1 MGYLKEK
8 YTKKYFLK
16 IDEKGN
22 PTKYGVEGAELF
34 NKGKAVIRDV
44 DRNILDQINFK
55 NKTVLDFGF
64 GRGEALKYSSDKGAK
79 TLFGVDFSKASYEIA
94 TSLFKRH
101 KIKANIECMDA
112 LDYVEKILKRKVNIN
127 FDVILMLDFV
137 EHIPRV
143 ELSAMFKRIL
153 NLMSPKGIVVIN
165 TPVFNVDN
173 DVVLEGIKREAFDTS
188 DLFIETRGMHCNR
201 YTRESLNSYLMDQ
214 GLYLIKGHI
223 YTKKS
228 NYKGEVKTKSELTKY
243 LKMGLPLNDT
253 KFIDDVF
260 EYANISQED
269 KIRIDAMYIP
279 TWHKIKNGLLK
290 GRPFYIDTKDGLWQQ
305 EIVEGNFDKFFWD
318 VLSKIDLKGKVILD
332 IGSHIGFHTMC
343 FAELVG
349 TKGKVLSFEPN
360 IFNIERMNFILEKN
374 KDLKSRI
381 EVCNYAISDKKGLID
396 FSFSKEI
403 DNGFSSGSFISGAI
417 TPYNETQYKD
427 IGFEKIRVKTVTLDS
442 LMDKFSI
449 DHKPNYIKIDIEGA
463 EDLALAGAKE
473 FTEIYKPTYLI
484 ELHTFTN
491 IIETFQFF
499 SERKYEI
506 KFLEFISDTRSFIIA
521 KYNQSYDEHVL
532 KDQIKMI
539 NEISIKVTQLK
550 DQKFDEAKTISEK
563 HQKELRKE
571 IETLNKENFDLKL
584 VASNLEKKKEVL
596 ENELEQVNQQLLVL
610 HDQYFQLFNSLPLR
624 ITRKLKKNPF
634 LYKILKNAQNLLLKN
649 KK

>member
-1 MGYLKEK
+1 MGSKEH
-8 YTKKYFLK
+8 KKK
-16 IDEKGN
+16 
-22 PTKYGVEGAELF
+22 
-34 NKGKAVIRDV
+34 
-44 DRNILDQINFK
+44 
-55 NKTVLDFGF
+55 
-64 GRGEALKYSSDKGAK
+64 
-79 TLFGVDFSKASYEIA
+79 
-94 TSLFKRH
+94 
-101 KIKANIECMDA
+101 
-112 LDYVEKILKRKVNIN
+112 
-127 FDVILMLDFV
+127 
-137 EHIPRV
+137 
-143 ELSAMFKRIL
+143 
-153 NLMSPKGIVVIN
+153 
-165 TPVFNVDN
+165 
-173 DVVLEGIKREAFDTS
+173 
-188 DLFIETRGMHCNR
+188 
-201 YTRESLNSYLMDQ
+201 
-214 GLYLIKGHI
+214 
-223 YTKKS
+223 
-228 NYKGEVKTKSELTKY
+228 EVKKGDFLPSTY
-243 LKMGLPLNDT
+243 L
-253 KFIDDVF
+253 
-260 EYANISQED
+260 
-269 KIRIDAMYIP
+269 P
-279 TWHKIKNGLLK
+279 TWHTIKGGLLK
-290 GRPFYIDTKDGLWQQ
+290 DRLFYIDTKDGLWQK

-349 TKGKVLSFEPN
+349 TNGKVLSFEPN

-521 KYNQSYDEHVL
+521 KYNKNYDDKTLKEQNKMVNEVSIKAINLINKKHNEALALWGIQKKQLNKKIIVIEQEKEAIHTMVEKTGSENGVL
-532 KDQIKMI
+532 K
-539 NEISIKVTQLK
+539 NEITILNEKLIKSEN
-550 DQKFDEAKTISEK
+550 KFNN
-563 HQKELRKE
+563 
-571 IETLNKENFDLKL
+571 LN
-584 VASNLEKKKEVL
+584 
-596 ENELEQVNQQLLVL
+596 
-610 HDQYFQLFNSLPLR
+610 NSLSLR
-624 ITRKLKKNPF
+624 FVRAIKNIPVIG
-634 LYKILKNAQNLLLKN
+634 KILTSSLRHLLKI
-649 KK
+649 KHAIKRD